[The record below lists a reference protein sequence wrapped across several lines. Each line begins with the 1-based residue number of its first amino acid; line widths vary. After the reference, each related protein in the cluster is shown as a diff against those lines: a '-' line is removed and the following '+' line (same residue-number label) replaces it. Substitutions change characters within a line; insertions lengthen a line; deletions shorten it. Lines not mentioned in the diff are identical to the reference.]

1 MRVLHVTTRYPP
13 GPGGVERH
21 VREVALRQRAE
32 GMDAQVLTSD
42 LFTEIPWAR
51 LPPDVARAS
60 VTADGIPIHRHRA
73 VALSDDL
80 HYPFLP
86 GLYLDILRR
95 KPDIVHVHTYG
106 TYQGFSALA
115 GSAISD
121 IPFVMTAHFH
131 PTWSIWG
138 GAGRK
143 RLRGFYDRF
152 LASWVLGRAARLIV
166 QTHEEERLLRE
177 VDPSL
182 PPVSIV
188 APGYTP
194 LPTPPEGPD
203 LFRAAWKIPGPFVLF
218 VGRLASNKGLDV
230 LLTAFAAIRP
240 KFPEV
245 RLVLVGEDAGAGA
258 ETISL
263 AKSLGLGESVL
274 MTGFLKD
281 DRLLASAYREAEML
295 VLPSEYEAFGLVL
308 LEAMA
313 QGRPVIA
320 TRVGGMPEVV
330 AEGRNGILVPSRDP
344 TALQAAME
352 RLLSDRELAQR
363 MGAYGQKETVPRYSW
378 EGVVHSL
385 GSIYEDVLREKEAA

>member
-1 MRVLHVTTRYPP
+1 M
-13 GPGGVERH
+13 
-21 VREVALRQRAE
+21 
-32 GMDAQVLTSD
+32 
-42 LFTEIPWAR
+42 
-51 LPPDVARAS
+51 
-60 VTADGIPIHRHRA
+60 
-73 VALSDDL
+73 
-80 HYPFLP
+80 
-86 GLYLDILRR
+86 
-95 KPDIVHVHTYG
+95 
-106 TYQGFSALA
+106 
-115 GSAISD
+115 
-121 IPFVMTAHFH
+121 
-131 PTWSIWG
+131 
-138 GAGRK
+138 
-143 RLRGFYDRF
+143 
-152 LASWVLGRAARLIV
+152 
-166 QTHEEERLLRE
+166 
-177 VDPSL
+177 
-182 PPVSIV
+182 
-188 APGYTP
+188 
-194 LPTPPEGPD
+194 
-203 LFRAAWKIPGPFVLF
+203 
-218 VGRLASNKGLDV
+218 
-230 LLTAFAAIRP
+230 
-240 KFPEV
+240 
-245 RLVLVGEDAGAGA
+245 GEDAGAGA